1 MKVAERL
8 NTINEYYFST
18 KIKEVEALRKSG
30 KDIISLAIGSPDLAP
45 APIVINKLH
54 EVANNPK
61 AHGYQSYQGTELLR
75 RAFSDFYDKHY
86 GVAIDPTSEVL
97 PLIGSKEG
105 IFHVCMTFLNPGDQ
119 VLLPSLGYP
128 TYRAAVVLSGGV
140 PVYYPMTEGNN
151 YFPVL
156 EELEKLDLS
165 KVKLMW
171 INYPNMPTGQLPT
184 HEIFEKIIAFGKRNN
199 ILICHDNPYSFICN
213 DNPMSILSIPG
224 AKDVVIE
231 LNSLSKSHNMAG
243 WRVGAIFSNKE
254 IISDVL
260 RFKSNIDTGMFLGL
274 QAAAA
279 TALELGKE
287 WFTDLNVI
295 YKARRKAAQEFLD
308 VIKCSY
314 NMEHSGMF
322 VWAKIP
328 DALEDSYKLADNIL
342 YNFGIFITP
351 GGIFGDDGKR
361 YIRVSLCAPVEVYKS
376 AIERVVKSVW

>member
-128 TYRAAVVLSGGV
+128 TYRAAVVLSGGA
-140 PVYYPMTEGNN
+140 PVYYPMTEENN